1 MAGAGPQLAARLDLA
16 ALTDVPAKPS
26 DVLVI
31 DMIDVIDTEGADLAS
46 RGVTAS
52 PWPPPTR
59 TTARPTAS
67 AIAIAPLAL
76 GTAEPGA
83 WASPGSSVT
92 IRAGSG

>member
-1 MAGAGPQLAARLDLA
+1 MAGAGPQFAARLDLA
-16 ALTDVPAKPS
+16 TLTDVPAEPS

-59 TTARPTAS
+59 TTARPAAS
-67 AIAIAPLAL
+67 AIAPFAL
-76 GTAEPGA
+76 WTPEPGA

-92 IRAGSG
+92 IRSGPS